1 MEKQTS
7 SISSSK
13 YISSTLENVS
23 LNSNISLAQMKDLLN
38 ILDTAS
44 YALIVPILKIQR
56 KINTKFTFFMNQCQ
70 EMKEKQEGENN
81 DNTTHSEDTKSDNNG
96 NGEGAKSEKKNE
108 KNIEKM
114 NTFCEEVKN
123 NLNLFNE
130 LSHSEVYES
139 IIKAFNEIIPD
150 KGMFFETCRWYSLG
164 GKHLPKPKNPEEKKE
179 EQNDAEKENTD
190 SNAQNPKESNNNSE
204 NNSSTNKTK
213 EKNTNS
219 IKKTDTK
226 TENPDKSPHT
236 KNKNKNPSTQT
247 TNGLSLPPLPKW
259 TNKQKKEIDLLKM
272 IQKDFPTNSYIQR
285 ISKTFLSRRLFK
297 KIIYQHIFNYYE
309 NGTVDDKKVKSSGES
324 TSYRNCK
331 TTFKFVGDKIK
342 NIDKI
347 NEMMAKEFKQQF
359 TKIDKENNEYI
370 VAGKIGCQI
379 YELIARIFKRNL
391 LKEFSI
397 VNATLEFYEFYEELI
412 NEFNDKEKNVKIIMC
427 DEIVLKQ
434 LRQDW
439 KNICICRDYV
449 SKKKGE
455 HAI

>member
-23 LNSNISLAQMKDLLN
+23 LNSNISLAQMKELIN

-44 YALIVPILKIQR
+44 YALIVPILKIQN
-56 KINTKFTFFMNQCQ
+56 KINSKFSFFMNQCQ
-70 EMKEKQEGENN
+70 EMKEKQDGENN
-81 DNTTHSEDTKSDNNG
+81 DNTTHSEDTKSENQNN
-96 NGEGAKSEKKNE
+96 NTNPEATKSEKKYE

-114 NTFCEEVKN
+114 NTFCENVQN

-130 LSHSEVYES
+130 LSHSEAYEN

-150 KGMFFETCRWYSLG
+150 KGMFFETARWYSLG
-164 GKHLPKPKNPEEKKE
+164 GKHLPKAQNQEEKKE
-179 EQNDAEKENTD
+179 AENDEEKENTD
-190 SNAQNPKESNNNSE
+190 TNAQNDSIKNNNE
-204 NNSSTNKTK
+204 NKSKDKVSSDNSNKKNSSSTSEGANK
-213 EKNTNS
+213 S
-219 IKKTDTK
+219 
-226 TENPDKSPHT
+226 HT
-236 KNKNKNPSTQT
+236 KNKNKNSTTQS

-272 IQKDFPTNSYIQR
+272 IQKDHPTNSFIQR

-324 TSYRNCK
+324 TSYKNCK
-331 TTFKFVGDKIK
+331 TTFKFSGDKIK

-370 VAGKIGCQI
+370 IAGKIGCQI
-379 YELIARIFKRNL
+379 YELISRIFKRNL

-412 NEFNDKEKNVKIIMC
+412 NEFNEKEKNVKIIMC

-439 KNICICRDYV
+439 KNICLCRDYV
-449 SKKKGE
+449 SKKKAE
-455 HAI
+455 NAI